1 MGQRKMLG
9 EILVEKGIIGAMTV
23 ERVVDRSKRFN
34 RRLGMVLEDMELVT
48 SEELTDALATQY
60 GLKVVKN
67 IQDVPFPE
75 ELKDL
80 IPPDVAM
87 QYLLFPLKVENSYL
101 ALAVADP
108 TDTRMSNNI
117 AANKGLK
124 VIPFIASKKDIQA
137 AICKHLLGREVKKS
151 VKRTVLVVED
161 DRLILKTLGDIL
173 IKKGYHVV
181 PAMDG
186 IDGYKTALIEKPQ
199 VIITDMEMPKLHGY
213 GLLNALKNSAE
224 TSSIPVI
231 LMTGN
236 TMNPE
241 EEAKAF
247 DKGFFDF
254 IPKPVKDVTLVTRV
268 NRAFLA
274 FEGKYSYS

>member
-137 AICKHLLGREVKKS
+137 AICKHLLGREVKTS

-274 FEGKYSYS
+274 FEGKYS

>member
-9 EILVEKGIIGAMTV
+9 EILVEKGIVGAKTV
-23 ERVVDRSKRFN
+23 ERVVDRSKRFK
-34 RRLGMVLEDMELVT
+34 RRLGMVLEDMELLT

-67 IQDVPFPE
+67 LQNVPFPE

-108 TDTRMSNNI
+108 TDTRISNNI
-117 AANKGLK
+117 ATNKGLK
-124 VIPFIASKKDIQA
+124 VIPFIASKKDIQE
-137 AICKHLLGREVKKS
+137 AICKHLLGREMKKS
-151 VKRTVLVVED
+151 VDRTVLVVED
-161 DRLILKTLGDIL
+161 DKLILKTLGDIL
-173 IKKGYHVV
+173 VKKGYHVV

-199 VIITDMEMPKLHGY
+199 VIVTDMEMPKLHGY
-213 GLLNALKNSAE
+213 GLLNALKNSVE

-274 FEGKYSYS
+274 FEGKYS